1 MKINKYIFTFLF
13 LSLAP
18 LAYAGLLG
26 PMLYGI
32 NAGQSELNILGGA
45 SYFSPDGNFAGET
58 LQIGGS
64 GAVLGMTA
72 AQYITPHF
80 ALGAEVTYSDNGK
93 GSALISGGK
102 KYYGSAEHTT
112 AMFYAKAQLMP
123 QSPLRLYLP
132 VGVGVDY
139 LKTWAGESN
148 TKGTN
153 DSSAGL
159 ALMFGIGAELEV
171 NPYTFIGV
179 EYRYNYNNY
188 FGGNAFGVKEA
199 FYPAL
204 LFKAGMRFDG
214 DIFL

>member
-1 MKINKYIFTFLF
+1 MKAYKYIFAFLF
-13 LSLAP
+13 LSAAP
-18 LAYAGLLG
+18 LVNAGLLG

-32 NAGQSELNILGGA
+32 NAGQSELNIMGGV
-45 SYFSPDGNFAGET
+45 SYFSPEGAFAGEA
-58 LQIGGS
+58 LEMGGS

-72 AQYITPHF
+72 VQYITPHF

-93 GSALISGGK
+93 GAALISGGK

-112 AMFYAKAQLMP
+112 AMFYAKAQFMP
-123 QSPLRLYLP
+123 QSPLRLYIP
-132 VGVGVDY
+132 IGIGADY

-148 TKGTN
+148 TKGT
-153 DSSAGL
+153 DDRSAGI

-188 FGGNAFGVKEA
+188 FGGNEFGVKEA